1 MEPRNHRPKDL
12 LPGRITLPASRG
24 PARLPADAPRP
35 GHRKG
40 MSAFL
45 SCTDPLALVFFPS
58 NCCLKTHLWLVFI
71 VAVTCHCMVEVTR
84 TLSKLES
91 GSSGFSDEAAS
102 ALSLA
107 VLIWFQQ
114 EPRWVSLAKDP
125 PAAVISHPP
134 PPRPAPCL

>member
-1 MEPRNHRPKDL
+1 
-12 LPGRITLPASRG
+12 
-24 PARLPADAPRP
+24 
-35 GHRKG
+35 

-45 SCTDPLALVFFPS
+45 SCADPLALVFFPS

-84 TLSKLES
+84 TPSKLES

-107 VLIWFQQ
+107 ALIWFQQ
-114 EPRWVSLAKDP
+114 EPRWVSSAKDP
-125 PAAVISHPP
+125 PAAVISHPRALVLLLACEP
-134 PPRPAPCL
+134 PYLLYSELDLIGLPHPNPSTTVFLE